1 MRYTRLTTGTDGLS
15 GFEDAELD
23 LQPTGE
29 RGLEA
34 SDLLP
39 AGSLHFLQLPP
50 GWFQDQQ
57 PTTSSQYHLVMAGVL
72 DVEAGDGDV
81 RRFGPGSILLLDD
94 ADSTGHRARVVGMG
108 PVIVAAVESR
118 AV

>member
-29 RGLEA
+29 RGLTA

-39 AGSLHFLQLPP
+39 VGSMRFLQLPP
-50 GWFQDQQ
+50 GWFRDQQ
-57 PTTSSQYHLVMAGVL
+57 PTTTRQYYLVMAGVL
-72 DVEAGDGDV
+72 DIETGDGDV
-81 RRFGPGSILLLDD
+81 RRVGPGSVLLLGD
-94 ADSTGHRARVVGMG
+94 ADGSGHRARVVGMG
-108 PVIVAAVESR
+108 PVVVAVVDA
-118 AV
+118 